1 MVTIENLARRPVSV
15 RLNSGVVLHLP
26 PGASSPELVDAEVQ
40 SNSEIQKL
48 QDRLAISL
56 RAATVASD
64 KSAAREASVARP
76 TKRSAGEH
84 RQGDQ

>member
-1 MVTIENLARRPVSV
+1 MVTIENRARRPVSV

-48 QDRLAISL
+48 QDRLVISL
-56 RAATVASD
+56 RATAVASD
-64 KSAAREASVARP
+64 MAATREASVARTTRRP
-76 TKRSAGEH
+76 AGEH
-84 RQGDQ
+84 PQGD